1 MSVVGCENGE
11 HFCWLMA
18 LVTWPAAE
26 LARSLKATPTGNCIN
41 LWPGWSNALPSLF
54 KALPEVERTTSAV
67 LVEKNR
73 SGRPRGLI
81 VASPPCAP

>member
-1 MSVVGCENGE
+1 
-11 HFCWLMA
+11 MA

-41 LWPGWSNALPSLF
+41 LEPGRSNTLPSLF

-67 LVEKNR
+67 LVRAEQEWEA
-73 SGRPRGLI
+73 SGPD
-81 VASPPCAP
+81 